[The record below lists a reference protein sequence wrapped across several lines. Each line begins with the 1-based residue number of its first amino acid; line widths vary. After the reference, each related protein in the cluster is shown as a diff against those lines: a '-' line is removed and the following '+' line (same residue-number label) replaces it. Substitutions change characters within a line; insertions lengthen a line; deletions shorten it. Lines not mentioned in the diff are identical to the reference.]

1 MNQDYFDPRSY
12 FAPFTPLGGTYV
24 YTSARRSLAPP
35 RAAYIKVAP
44 RVILSPAR
52 PRFSGWSVRQGEG
65 SQAPLTLATRSSSP
79 PSRPSAPKGGALICI
94 VMAITYF
101 SL

>member
-24 YTSARRSLAPP
+24 YASARRSLAPP
-35 RAAYIKVAP
+35 MAAYIMVAP

-52 PRFSGWSVRQGEG
+52 PRFSGWFVRQG
-65 SQAPLTLATRSSSP
+65 
-79 PSRPSAPKGGALICI
+79 
-94 VMAITYF
+94 
-101 SL
+101 

>member
-44 RVILSPAR
+44 RVIFSPAR
-52 PRFSGWSVRQGEG
+52 QRFGGWSKRQGKG
-65 SQAPLTLATRSSSP
+65 AQAPLTLAARSSSP
-79 PSRPSAPKGGALICI
+79 PRRPSAPKGGALI
-94 VMAITYF
+94 
-101 SL
+101 

>member
-35 RAAYIKVAP
+35 KAAYIKVAP

-52 PRFSGWSVRQGEG
+52 PRFSGWSVRQGKG
-65 SQAPLTLATRSSSP
+65 SQAPLTLATRSCR
-79 PSRPSAPKGGALICI
+79 RPAAHLPPKGAP
-94 VMAITYF
+94 
-101 SL
+101 